1 LKCSSNSLI
10 KKGLGTQKIV
20 EELREY
26 FPDYKVERM
35 DQDSTKNK
43 NSFFK
48 LINDFEENKFQ
59 ILVGTQML
67 SKGLDFKNVELV
79 GVINAD
85 NLIYFPDFRSQEKCF
100 QLIQQVAGRSGR
112 DKSRGNVIVQT
123 FNPKHSIM
131 EKIKNNDYLGMFNE
145 QLKERH
151 LFDYPPYS
159 RIIKII
165 LKHKNKEMLKNG
177 SLWFFKSLKTR
188 FEDKVFGP
196 EFPLI
201 PRIQNR
207 YINVIQI
214 KIPLDKNL
222 AKSKKIILKIRSSF
236 ESISK
241 FRSIQISIDVDPYN

>member
-1 LKCSSNSLI
+1 
-10 KKGLGTQKIV
+10 
-20 EELREY
+20 
-26 FPDYKVERM
+26 
-35 DQDSTKNK
+35 
-43 NSFFK
+43 
-48 LINDFEENKFQ
+48 
-59 ILVGTQML
+59 
-67 SKGLDFKNVELV
+67 
-79 GVINAD
+79 
-85 NLIYFPDFRSQEKCF
+85 
-100 QLIQQVAGRSGR
+100 
-112 DKSRGNVIVQT
+112 
-123 FNPKHSIM
+123 M
-131 EKIKNNDYLGMFNE
+131 EKIKKNDYLGMFNE

>member
-1 LKCSSNSLI
+1 
-10 KKGLGTQKIV
+10 
-20 EELREY
+20 
-26 FPDYKVERM
+26 
-35 DQDSTKNK
+35 
-43 NSFFK
+43 
-48 LINDFEENKFQ
+48 
-59 ILVGTQML
+59 
-67 SKGLDFKNVELV
+67 
-79 GVINAD
+79 
-85 NLIYFPDFRSQEKCF
+85 
-100 QLIQQVAGRSGR
+100 
-112 DKSRGNVIVQT
+112 
-123 FNPKHSIM
+123 M

-201 PRIQNR
+201 PRIQ
-207 YINVIQI
+207 I
-214 KIPLDKNL
+214 KIPINENL
-222 AKSKKIILKIRSSF
+222 LKSKKIILKIVSSF